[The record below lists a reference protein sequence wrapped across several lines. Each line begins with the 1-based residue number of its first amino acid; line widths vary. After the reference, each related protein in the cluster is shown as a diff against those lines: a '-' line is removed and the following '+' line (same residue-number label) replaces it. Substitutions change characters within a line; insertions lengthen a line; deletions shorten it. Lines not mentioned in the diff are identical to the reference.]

1 MNDEILKLANE
12 LKITCVNGDREEIL
26 TTFYRA
32 AYNKAIEDVLKELD
46 SWDNEKV
53 FPSDVADELS
63 SLEMK

>member
-12 LKITCVNGDREEIL
+12 LKITCVKGDREEIL
-26 TTFYRA
+26 TTFYR

-46 SWDNEKV
+46 SWDTEKV